1 MAFERLPQALEGLN
15 VQVSY
20 QPLLLAGFVAL
31 FHPPALGAA
40 GSLAWFLGTLML
52 VYLGFGIATIA
63 HQSWGAALT
72 QLPPPFFQPIK
83 MLPLAMPSSIAAR
96 SGSRGRR
103 R

>member
-1 MAFERLPQALEGLN
+1 M
-15 VQVSY
+15 
-20 QPLLLAGFVAL
+20 AL

-72 QLPPPFFQPIK
+72 QAADRA
-83 MLPLAMPSSIAAR
+83 LARERRARGLWPCLERGAGHAA
-96 SGSRGRR
+96 
-103 R
+103 